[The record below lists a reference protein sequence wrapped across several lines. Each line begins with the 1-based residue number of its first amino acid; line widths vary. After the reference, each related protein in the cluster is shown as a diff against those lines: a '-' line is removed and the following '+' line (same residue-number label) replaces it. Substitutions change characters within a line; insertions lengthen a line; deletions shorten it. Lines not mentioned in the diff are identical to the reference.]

1 MHRRARG
8 RQVRDGEAP
17 AYFNAVE
24 AAVLADLVSGLLE
37 RASGGVAANDLGVI
51 ATYRKQARRAAE
63 QKERRK
69 TRGSAACAANLACLK
84 SHSGEVSIQWLV
96 CTWVMP
102 GAASAPARRHRAA
115 PPRACVGAGA

>member
-1 MHRRARG
+1 M
-8 RQVRDGEAP
+8 
-17 AYFNAVE
+17 
-24 AAVLADLVSGLLE
+24 LADLVSGLLE

-69 TRGSAACAANLACLK
+69 TRGSAACAASLACTK
-84 SHSGEVSIQWLV
+84 SHIQWLV